1 MRIRGEAVRSLR
13 IVKILSLKYFLG
25 TRGRNLLV
33 IIGVALGVALYISI
47 KTANISII
55 RSFEKSLDSVAG
67 KAELSVFGNE
77 LGFPEDIYPFL
88 VDYEKI
94 ATAAPV
100 IWGTGHLEGE
110 EGDILFIQGV
120 DLLIDP
126 RVRQYSLVTMEESPE
141 DILREILNPGNIL
154 LTEKFAH
161 RYGLKKGD
169 RASFVVDDRVWELV
183 VAGLLQSTGSGAFMG
198 GNLAVVDIS
207 FAQLL
212 FNKPGVLDRI
222 DLILEKGALPAIV
235 KKELNDVLPSYLSV
249 DFSERR
255 GKSVGKLL
263 ASFQLNLEVLNLIAL
278 FVGMFLLYNAVS
290 YSVIT
295 RRKEIGILRA
305 EGCSR
310 LTILMVFLLETFLV
324 SGLGSLLGIYLGIK
338 FAGAAISLMSSTIS
352 SLYLITRVEDIEV
365 PARLLILGMGGGIG
379 ASLLSAIF
387 PAINAAFYPPILAI
401 TKGSYEIEKS
411 GQTKSFI
418 VLAFILFLLAAG
430 VIYLPTTSPF
440 PGYISSLLVM
450 LGMSSL
456 MLPLL
461 TFLQKPLS
469 KLFSRFGACSRL
481 GTDSFFSHRGRNSVA
496 IAALAVAVAMV
507 VSIVIMVESFRSTII
522 VWLNQT
528 LQTDIIVTME
538 SRFQRGGTAKMSPD
552 IAEKIKKLPQVLD
565 VDPFRYINIEYDGHT
580 AAYGVLD
587 FSSIARHNTLPVKKG
602 TAPFLKALENEGVVI
617 SEGFATI
624 HNKNVGDTLLLPT
637 FKGEVR
643 FKIYGIYYDYAIQY
657 GIILFDRG
665 TFVRYWDDRFLSSL
679 GIYVKEGK
687 IEEARSEIM
696 EIIKDKKGLV
706 LFSNKDIKEMALDV
720 FDQTFRIT
728 YALQVIAVIIAIL
741 GIIGSLASSVMARK
755 REIGIL
761 RSEGLTRFQMVKLLV
776 MESSLLGALGVAVG
790 MVTGVILSAL
800 LIDVIN
806 YRSFGWTIQHTCPLV
821 KILLSVLPIFA
832 FTILAGIPPALKAL
846 SLNVSGVLRYE

>member
-1 MRIRGEAVRSLR
+1 MRMRGEAVRSLR

-161 RYGLKKGD
+161 RYSLKKGD
-169 RASFVVDDRVWELV
+169 RASFVVDDQVWELV

-198 GNLAVVDIS
+198 GNLAVVDIC

-222 DLILEKGALPAIV
+222 DLILEKGALPTIV

-295 RRKEIGILRA
+295 RREEIGILRA

-338 FAGAAISLMSSTIS
+338 FAGGAVSLMSSTIS

-379 ASLLSAIF
+379 VSLLSAIF
-387 PAINAAFYPPILAI
+387 PARNAAFYPPILAI

-507 VSIVIMVESFRSTII
+507 VSIVIMVESFRSTIT

-565 VDPFRYINIEYDGHT
+565 VDPFRYINIEYEGHT

-587 FSSIARHNTLPVKKG
+587 FSTIARHNTLPVKKG

-624 HNKNVGDTLLLPT
+624 HNKDVGDTLLLPT

-643 FKIYGIYYDYAIQY
+643 FKIYGIYYDYAVLY
-657 GIILFDRG
+657 GIILFDRD

-846 SLNVSGVLRYE
+846 SLNVSRVLRYE

>member
-1 MRIRGEAVRSLR
+1 MRMRGEVVRYLH

-33 IIGVALGVALYISI
+33 ITGVALGVALYISI

-126 RVRQYSLVTMEESPE
+126 VVRQYSLVTIEESPE
-141 DILREILNPGNIL
+141 DILRKILNPGNIL

-169 RASFVVDDRVWELV
+169 KASFVVDDRVWELV
-183 VAGLLQSTGSGAFMG
+183 VAELLQSTGSGAFMG

-212 FNKPGVLDRI
+212 FNKLGVLDRI

-310 LTILMVFLLETFLV
+310 LTILMVFFLETFLV

-430 VIYLPTTSPF
+430 VIYLPTASPF
-440 PGYISSLLVM
+440 PGYISSFLVM

-481 GTDSFFSHRGRNSVA
+481 GTNSFFSHRGRNSVA

-565 VDPFRYINIEYDGHT
+565 VDPFRYINIEYEGCT

-602 TAPFLKALENEGVVI
+602 TAPFLKARENEGVVI

-624 HNKNVGDTLLLPT
+624 HNKDVGDTLLLPT

-643 FKIYGIYYDYAIQY
+643 FKIYGIYYDYAVQY
-657 GIILFDRG
+657 GIILFDRD

-687 IEEARSEIM
+687 IEEASSEIM
-696 EIIKDKKGLV
+696 KIIKDKKGLS
-706 LFSNKDIKEMALDV
+706 LFSNKDIKERALDV

-776 MESSLLGALGVAVG
+776 MESSLLGALGLTVG
-790 MVTGVILSAL
+790 MATGVILSAL

-821 KILLSVLPIFA
+821 KILLSILPIFA

-846 SLNVSGVLRYE
+846 SLNVSNVLRYE